1 MTHKTDKM
9 QILFVCTGNTCRS
22 PMAQA
27 IARAV
32 LKRTGRPEVEVLL
45 ESAGTGAYRGM
56 PASPQVA
63 GALENLGISP
73 DAHQSQPLTRQ
84 LLAQSDAIYAMSDW
98 HLREIAAM
106 DPQASARAQLIDP
119 EGNDIP
125 DPVGLPQEVYNQTA
139 KSLNRMITRQLD
151 RLGLL
156 EP

>member
-1 MTHKTDKM
+1 
-9 QILFVCTGNTCRS
+9 
-22 PMAQA
+22 MAQA
-27 IARAV
+27 IARDL
-32 LKRTGRPEVEVLL
+32 LKKAGRPEAQTII
-45 ESAGTGAYRGM
+45 ESAGTSAYRGM

-63 GALENLGISP
+63 GALENLGIAP
-73 DAHQSQPLTRQ
+73 DAHQSQPLTKQ

-106 DPQASARAQLIDP
+106 DPQASARAQLVDP
-119 EGNDIP
+119 EGNDVP

-139 KSLNRMITRQLD
+139 KSLNRMITRQLN